1 MSKQKNKQRGITL
14 IALIV
19 TIIVLIILAGVS
31 ISMVVGDNGIIT
43 QAQKA
48 KQETEIKSDEEK
60 IRLAINVVQI
70 KNNGNSKIKKD
81 DLEIALSE
89 NGTKAI
95 VVDNEDGTRNI
106 IFLDS
111 KKIYKLNSDGSIE
124 DTNSNFDGIYV
135 APETQDEV
143 RNEGIIGIGTDGNPV
158 DMDLWEWMLLEDGTY
173 CLNSINNLDETWVT
187 GYKGEVVEGKIEGSI
202 PTYIS
207 NDEGKNWK
215 EVSELFMTFYNLENL
230 TNMPKLPNTLKK
242 GKYTFFNCKQLK
254 NIENLPANIK
264 SLEGFFYGCESL
276 SKFPTIPNGVEDLT
290 STFFN
295 CKSLISSPI
304 IPESVKIM
312 HATFAG
318 CSKLTV
324 APNIPQHVE
333 NMAYTFSYCTALET
347 APKVIPESVTNL
359 NRTFQYCSNLNGII
373 NINANVK
380 GNIIQTE
387 RDYENIFYNAVTNE
401 GCKVQL
407 TGTCSILQN
416 IINAS
421 NNPNISL
428 LV

>member
-124 DTNSNFDGIYV
+124 DTNSNFDSIYV

>member
-70 KNNGNSKIKKD
+70 ENNGNSKIKKD

-124 DTNSNFDGIYV
+124 DTNSNFDSIYV

>member
-106 IFLDS
+106 IFSDS

-124 DTNSNFDGIYV
+124 DTNSNFDSIYV

-215 EVSELFMTFYNLENL
+215 EVSELFKM
-230 TNMPKLPNTLKK
+230 
-242 GKYTFFNCKQLK
+242 
-254 NIENLPANIK
+254 
-264 SLEGFFYGCESL
+264 
-276 SKFPTIPNGVEDLT
+276 
-290 STFFN
+290 
-295 CKSLISSPI
+295 
-304 IPESVKIM
+304 
-312 HATFAG
+312 
-318 CSKLTV
+318 
-324 APNIPQHVE
+324 
-333 NMAYTFSYCTALET
+333 
-347 APKVIPESVTNL
+347 
-359 NRTFQYCSNLNGII
+359 
-373 NINANVK
+373 
-380 GNIIQTE
+380 
-387 RDYENIFYNAVTNE
+387 IFE
-401 GCKVQL
+401 EEL
-407 TGTCSILQN
+407 
-416 IINAS
+416 
-421 NNPNISL
+421 
-428 LV
+428 